1 MAGRYVTT
9 KHHKTK
15 KAHTFQ
21 IRTYVFRC
29 SNCKNTGT
37 WSDLAAIIQIHSIC
51 KEVFPLMP
59 AWKLPSSWQPE
70 AEENGRESASP
81 KVNMAMESHSL
92 IISDGNANT
101 LLVICQSEQANGVLD
116 CEMLQK
122 DLCVYATQTYGSYCE
137 EFQQITTSCVLAL
150 GLLSLTKDGDI
161 RARITLIFQQC
172 KWCWWHVVIKQL
184 KYGHTRTLIT

>member
-21 IRTYVFRC
+21 IRTYIFRC
-29 SNCKNTGT
+29 SNCKNTGA

-81 KVNMAMESHSL
+81 KVNMAMETHSL

-101 LLVICQSEQANGVLD
+101 FLVICQSEQANGVLD

-122 DLCVYATQTYGSYCE
+122 RPLRLRDANIRELLWGVSANYNKLCFST
-137 EFQQITTSCVLAL
+137 
-150 GLLSLTKDGDI
+150 
-161 RARITLIFQQC
+161 RLI
-172 KWCWWHVVIKQL
+172 VP
-184 KYGHTRTLIT
+184 Y